1 MINNKTRLDIQT
13 IRGISIIG
21 VVLFHANSELFRAGY
36 LGVDVFFIVSGYLI
50 TPKLYNAIKNGSG
63 DSSNPSLIF
72 NFYKKRLFRLAPALG
87 VSILFTLCCFL
98 LLGIPSD
105 FIRTI
110 KQALFTLLLLGNY
123 GSYSTSGSY
132 FNPEVTPLQHM
143 WSLSIESQYYLLIPI
158 VLYAIYE
165 LTFRFKT
172 QKIAY
177 SILAFIFFAS
187 LFLFAYPQIQLQL
200 LHLLLPN
207 LTEDFVYYSPLSRVW
222 QFLLGGVVGL
232 NTSRIQIFNSM
243 LKSKTQLSNKITYVL
258 LATVIVY
265 AIFFA
270 TYEYQVILVSFS
282 CSLILGIGFIHTNFI
297 YNWLSWTG
305 HRSYSIYLYH
315 FPLQYFLYKSQFV
328 SQYIPSN
335 LFRGMIYIVLL
346 VFISNISYTY
356 IENTFIVKIRSNIN
370 LIKILQYFTVVP
382 LVIAVT
388 LLFYNKSISNIVYIK
403 PPVPLYGGREDNFGM
418 GFMDKWCLGKNLE
431 GHSCYYNNNKKSLKT
446 VVLLGDSRAEQYF
459 KTIAEVATK
468 IDWQLVAITHRGCRF
483 SIIYKANELPNKN
496 CVDLN
501 LLSMQK
507 LKEINPDAIVI
518 SQALYSDENT
528 LGMLESIIQ
537 INKLYP
543 KLIIIGNNPTFP
555 DSKDFMQLR
564 PKILGKYQARKS
576 YLVSNINETYFEV
589 SKNFLEQLSFSNI
602 QYLDPKDYFCT
613 SLICKRWDNGNWL
626 YFDAGHLSVYGAN
639 LASKDLKEFLLNQ

>member
-1 MINNKTRLDIQT
+1 VIQNKTRLDIQI
-13 IRGISIIG
+13 IRGISIIA
-21 VVLFHANSELFRAGY
+21 VVLFHANSELFPAGY
-36 LGVDVFFIVSGYLI
+36 LGVDVFFIVSGCLI
-50 TPKLYNAIKNGSG
+50 TPKLYNAIKNSSR
-63 DSSNPSLIF
+63 DSFNSSLIF
-72 NFYKKRLFRLAPALG
+72 NFYKNRLFRLAPALG

-105 FIRTI
+105 FIRTV

-158 VLYAIYE
+158 VLYAIHGI
-165 LTFRFKT
+165 TFRFKT

-177 SILAFIFFAS
+177 LILAFIFFAS
-187 LFLFAYPQIQLQL
+187 FFLFLYPQIQLDL
-200 LHLLLPN
+200 LHFLLPN
-207 LTEDFVYYSPLSRVW
+207 LTENFDYYSPLSRVW
-222 QFLLGGVVGL
+222 QFLLGGVMGL
-232 NTSRIQIFNSM
+232 NTSNIQIFNSK
-243 LKSKTQLSNKITYVL
+243 LKSKTHLSNKTTYLL
-258 LATVIVY
+258 LATVITY
-265 AIFFA
+265 AIFVA
-270 TYEYQVILVSFS
+270 TYKYQVILVSFS
-282 CSLILGIGFIHTNFI
+282 CSLILGIGFTNTNFI
-297 YNWLSWTG
+297 YKWLSWTG
-305 HRSYSIYLYH
+305 NRSYSIYLYH

-335 LFRGMIYIVLL
+335 LFRGMTYIVLL
-346 VFISNISYTY
+346 VFISNISYIY
-356 IENTFIVKIRSNIN
+356 IEQVFIVKIRSINN
-370 LIKILQYFTVVP
+370 LIKILKYFTVVP

-388 LLFYNKSISNIVYIK
+388 LLLYNKSISNIVYIK
-403 PPVPLYGGREDNFGM
+403 PPVPVYGGREDNFGM
-418 GFMDKWCLGKNLE
+418 GFMDKWCFGKNLE
-431 GHSCYYNNNKKSLKT
+431 GYSCYYNDYRSLKT

-483 SIIYKANELPNKN
+483 SIIYKPNELPNKN

-507 LKEINPDAIVI
+507 LKQINPDAIVI

-537 INKLYP
+537 VNKLYP
-543 KLIIIGNNPTFP
+543 KLIVIGNNPTFP
-555 DSKDFMQLR
+555 DSKEFMQLR
-564 PKILGKYQARKS
+564 PKILGEYQARKY
-576 YLVSNINETYFEV
+576 YLVSNMNETYFEV
-589 SKNFLEQLSFSNI
+589 SKKFLERLSSLNI
-602 QYLDPKDYFCT
+602 KYLDPKDYFCT